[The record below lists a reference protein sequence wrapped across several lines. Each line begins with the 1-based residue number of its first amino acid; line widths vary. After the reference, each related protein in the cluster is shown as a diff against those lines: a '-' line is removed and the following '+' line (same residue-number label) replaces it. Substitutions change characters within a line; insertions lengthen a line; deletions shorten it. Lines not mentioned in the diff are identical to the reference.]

1 VSDDEAIITGSEG
14 INTQLGN
21 TRGKHRN
28 TGVEAMHI
36 PDGFLDLSIC
46 AITYLL
52 TAIFW
57 VFAFRNAGG
66 HLNEKQI
73 PLMGTLTAAFFAAQM
88 MNYPVI
94 GGTTAHLLGGPVLAI
109 TLGPYAG
116 LISMTIIILIQT
128 LVFGDGG
135 ITTFGANILNMGV
148 VGVFIP
154 YIVYLL
160 VTKAAKNQKGMY
172 VGAFLGAFI
181 GDIMAAMCAGLELGL
196 STLSFPYSIEIAVAA
211 MLTHHSIIGVL
222 EGIVTVAILSILQKT
237 RADLLKLPKL
247 SPGWL
252 GGV

>member
-1 VSDDEAIITGSEG
+1 
-14 INTQLGN
+14 
-21 TRGKHRN
+21 
-28 TGVEAMHI
+28 MHI

-46 AITYLL
+46 AITYAL
-52 TAIFW
+52 TGVFW
-57 VFAFRNAGG
+57 IFAFRSAGKS
-66 HLNEKQI
+66 LNEKQV

-88 MNYPVI
+88 MNYPVV
-94 GGTTAHLLGGPVLAI
+94 GGTTAHLLGGPILAI

-135 ITTFGANILNMGV
+135 ITTYGANILNMGV

-160 VTKAAKNQKGMY
+160 VVKTAKSQKAVY

-181 GDIMAAMCAGLELGL
+181 GDIMAAICAGLELGL
-196 STLSFPYSIEIAVAA
+196 STLSFPYSVSIAVAA
-211 MLTHHSIIGVL
+211 MVTHHSIIGIL
-222 EGIVTVAILSILQKT
+222 EGVVTVAILSVLQRT
-237 RADLLKLPKL
+237 RPDLLKLPKL